1 MEKKFVDIQLEI
13 EVNGNMMLAHLVF
26 SNNTADKIYL
36 DKKTICT
43 SGKVRRNI
51 FNITDEDNKAVIY
64 TGMMEKR
71 IVVPEDFIPFNAG
84 EKIETSIVLNEIY
97 KVNKGHKYI
106 VQYSVY
112 NPSYNKGGINKME
125 SNKVEVNY

>member
-1 MEKKFVDIQLEI
+1 MEKNFVDIQLEV
-13 EVNGNMMLAHLVF
+13 EVNENIMLAHLVF
-26 SNNTADKIYL
+26 SNDTTDKIYL

-43 SGKVRRNI
+43 NGKVRRNI
-51 FNITDEDNKAVIY
+51 FKITDEDNKAVSYI
-64 TGMMEKR
+64 GMMEKR
-71 IVVPEDFIPFNAG
+71 IVVPEDFIPVNSG

-97 KVNKGHKYI
+97 KVDKGHKYT

-112 NPSYNKGGINKME
+112 NPSYNKGRLNKME